1 MNNEIFKLLGTIGI
15 DTSDADR
22 SIDQTTKNAKTNT
35 EKIGNYF
42 KVAATVIGSVFTIG
56 KLIDFSVA
64 SVEAAA
70 AAQAIESQYT
80 QVFGDIK
87 EVANESLNAMADTFG
102 MLPNRLKGAFT
113 TTTAMFK
120 GLGLD
125 TEKAMGMAT
134 KAVNL
139 AADAAAFYDKSYE
152 DANSALNSFL
162 KGNYEGGEQIGIFAN
177 DTQMAAYA
185 IKNGLIPA
193 TEGAKEATEKQI
205 LAVDKASAAY
215 ATATKK
221 YGEGSIQAR
230 EAAIKLKEAQ
240 DEVAEAIG
248 PQTQKWQ
255 ELDEATKQAIRLE
268 YATNM
273 QELAGAVG
281 QAARESDTYS
291 NQLGNMKQAWTDFKV
306 LVGTPMMGV
315 AIDGLKGVTEWLKS
329 AGENVQA
336 LTTWV
341 NENET
346 AMTLI
351 GIALGTVTALI
362 IAYQLAQHGATI
374 AATIWTTITTGA
386 TAVTTAFGAAIAF
399 LTSPIGLAI
408 LAIGAIIAIG
418 VLLWKNWDTIK
429 EKAAE
434 LWENIKE
441 KFKAIGEA
449 IMKPVEKAKDFVKDM
464 IDKIKGFFKFE
475 WSLPKLKLPHVRISG
490 EFSLMPPRV
499 PSFGIDWYKD
509 GGIMTGP
516 TMFGMNGMRAMVGGE
531 ADDEAILPLNRD
543 TLGMIGDG
551 IANASGLNNTLSD
564 KVDTL
569 IDLLWMLIGRD
580 PKAYQLLLD
589 TGVLAGELTPIID
602 KNMGKAT
609 ERKKRGG

>member
-22 SIDQTTKNAKTNT
+22 SIDQTTKNAKTST
-35 EKIGNYF
+35 DKIGQYF

-80 QVFGDIK
+80 QVFGEIK
-87 EVANESLNAMADTFG
+87 GTATETLNTMADTFG

-113 TTTAMFK
+113 TTTSMFK

-125 TEKAMGMAT
+125 TEDAMKQAEI
-134 KAVNL
+134 AVTL
-139 AADAAAFYDKSYE
+139 AADAAAFFDKSYE
-152 DANSALNSFL
+152 DANSALNSFI
-162 KGNYEGGEQIGIFAN
+162 KGNYEGGESIGLFAN
-177 DTQMAAYA
+177 ETQLATWASQNLGVEWSKLGEADKQMAR
-185 IKNGLIPA
+185 L
-193 TEGAKEATEKQI
+193 QF
-205 LAVDKASAAY
+205 
-215 ATATKK
+215 ATAM
-221 YGEGSIQAR
+221 Q
-230 EAAIKLKEAQ
+230 EAA
-240 DEVAEAIG
+240 G
-248 PQTQKWQ
+248 
-255 ELDEATKQAIRLE
+255 AT
-268 YATNM
+268 
-273 QELAGAVG
+273 G
-281 QAARESDTYS
+281 QAARESDTYQ
-291 NQLGNMKQAWTDFKV
+291 NQLGNMKQAFEDFKAI
-306 LVGTPMMGV
+306 VGAPIMGIF
-315 AIDGLKGVTEWLKS
+315 IDGLTWVTEWLQT
-329 AGENVQA
+329 AGDKVQA
-336 LTTWV
+336 LTTWI

-429 EKAAE
+429 EKAGE

-441 KFKAIGEA
+441 KFNAIGEA

-464 IDKIKGFFKFE
+464 IDKIMGFFKFE
-475 WSLPKLKLPHVRISG
+475 WSLPKLKLPHVTISG
-490 EFSLMPPRV
+490 SFSLVPPSV
-499 PSFGIDWYKD
+499 PKFGIDWYKD

-516 TMFGMNGMRAMVGGE
+516 TMFGLNGMRAMVGGE
-531 ADDEAILPLNRD
+531 AGDEAILPLNRD
-543 TLGMIGDG
+543 TLGQIGDS
-551 IANASGLNNTLSD
+551 IAAASGLNDTLSD

-589 TGVLAGELTPIID
+589 TGVLAGELTPIIN
-602 KNMGKAT
+602 KNMGKET